1 MTAPRLVD
9 TRDVTLAAASSVS
22 PTVRSGWRRLGGL
35 ALLVAG
41 AAGAVV
47 TLAGLAKTGGH
58 VDWASLLGSPG
69 WLSLIV
75 VAVVVG
81 YLCQS
86 VSMALLLPGRLSWR
100 QRVSLPWANAA
111 VNRVTPAGTGGLWLS
126 SRVFRREGVSVGGSA
141 LTLGVLSVTHT
152 LGGFGI
158 GAIAMFAGGAP
169 LPHGMTLPYLPP
181 WLLPVLGTV
190 IALSLLGGR
199 RIRTRVKQLL
209 SEGRHEVSLRA
220 AAPVVLLQAGARFA
234 PVIVLAAVLN
244 AFGHPLP
251 LATVVLIEVVAGT
264 SGGMLPLPG
273 GGGGVELATAALLTT
288 AGVPF
293 AAASAAVLAYRV
305 FAYWLPGLIGLPAM
319 LALRGHCARH
329 EAAEAKKAH
338 DLLHLPAPVAMPIL
352 AA

>member
-1 MTAPRLVD
+1 MTAPPLVD
-9 TRDVTLAAASSVS
+9 TVDVTPVPAPIVPAK
-22 PTVRSGWRRLGGL
+22 VRSGWRRLGGV

-58 VDWASLLGSPG
+58 VDWDSLLGSPG
-69 WLSLIV
+69 WLALIV

-81 YLCQS
+81 YACQS
-86 VSMALLLPGRLSWR
+86 VSLALLLPGRLSWR
-100 QRVSLPWANAA
+100 QRISLPWANAA

-126 SRVFRREGVSVGGSA
+126 TRVFRREGVTVGGSA
-141 LTLGVLSVTHT
+141 LTLATLSIAHT

-158 GAIAMFAGGAP
+158 GAVAMVAGGAP
-169 LPHGMTLPYLPP
+169 LPHGMSLPYMPP
-181 WLLPVLGTV
+181 WLLPAIGLVG
-190 IALSLLGGR
+190 AFALLGGR
-199 RIRTRVKQLL
+199 RIRAKVKTLL
-209 SEGRHEVSLRA
+209 SEGRHEVSLRGI
-220 AAPVVLLQAGARFA
+220 APVVLLQAGARFA

-264 SGGMLPLPG
+264 SGSALPLPG

-293 AAASAAVLAYRV
+293 AAASATVLAYRLL
-305 FAYWLPGLIGLPAM
+305 AYWLPGLIGLPAM
-319 LALRGHCARH
+319 LALRTGCAAH
-329 EAAEAKKAH
+329 EAAELQRAH
-338 DLLHLPAPVAMPIL
+338 DLLRLPLPVL
-352 AA
+352 AGV